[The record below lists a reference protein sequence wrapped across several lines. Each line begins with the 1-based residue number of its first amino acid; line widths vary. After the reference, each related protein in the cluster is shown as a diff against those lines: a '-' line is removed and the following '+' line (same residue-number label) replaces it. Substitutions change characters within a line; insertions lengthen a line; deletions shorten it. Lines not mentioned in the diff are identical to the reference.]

1 MEFKKLHNQNSPLII
16 CNVWDVASAK
26 KAEKL
31 NFQAIGTS
39 SSAIA
44 EMLGY
49 EDGEKM
55 TFSELEYIVK
65 RITTSINIP
74 LSVDLEAGYSRNPL
88 KIANHIKRLV
98 NLGVVGINLEDSIVD
113 KKRTFVK
120 SKDFE
125 KTLLIITNQLKKE
138 NINIFINVRT
148 DAFLLRH
155 PNPIEETKRRI
166 KLYEKSGISG
176 VFVPCIEKEKDIK
189 TIVESTTLPVNVM
202 CMPNLPNFEKL
213 QELGVKRISMGNFLF
228 DNIYNKF
235 EKVLSSISSQKSF
248 KSIFY
253 ANY

>member
-1 MEFKKLHNQNSPLII
+1 MEFKNLHNQNNPLVI

-65 RITTSINIP
+65 RIIANTNLP
-74 LSVDLEAGYSRNPL
+74 LSVDLEAGYSRNSL
-88 KIANHIKRLV
+88 EIVNHIKRLV
-98 NLGVVGINLEDSIVD
+98 NLGVIGINIEDSIVN
-113 KKRTFVK
+113 KERTFLNAEQFAK
-120 SKDFE
+120 I
-125 KTLLIITNQLKKE
+125 LLDIQNQLKKN
-138 NINIFINVRT
+138 NINIFLNVRT
-148 DAFLLRH
+148 DTFLLGH
-155 PNPIEETKRRI
+155 PNPIEETKKRI
-166 KLYEKSGISG
+166 KLYEKSGING

-189 TIVESTTLPVNVM
+189 TIVESTTLPINVM

-228 DNIYNKF
+228 DNMYDKF
-235 EKVLSSISSQKSF
+235 EQVLSSISSQKSF
-248 KSIFY
+248 KSIF
-253 ANY
+253 